1 MPRRRRSS
9 TAPRAAATKGKTTGT
24 AKKVRKN
31 SRGSKKKA
39 IEPKGQAE
47 TKKAKMSRKKTEAEK
62 PKASLSKDWSSICLL
77 LLLYTLQGVPMG
89 ISAAIPMLLEER
101 KVSMTQQGVFS
112 FCSWPFSLKLL
123 WAPIVDATFN
133 RAWGQRKSWL
143 VPTQLL
149 IGVVMFLSSY
159 RIDSI
164 MEGEADVDMTVLT
177 AVFFS
182 LFFLC
187 ATQDVAVD
195 GWALTMLSKENV
207 GYAATCNAAGQ
218 SFGSMVSFVGFLL
231 LSRYNLATLGSNMR
245 AWGILFLVTTA
256 LVARFKTE
264 KEADDVPGILDTY
277 KEMLAICRLP
287 AVQRFCMILISSK
300 VAFAAV
306 DGSSTLKIQGAGMPK
321 EHVAYMGTLL
331 GIVAVIVPKFV
342 SKYTAGA
349 RPFQMFTRLYIP
361 RILFCIGSILTLY
374 FAPSPW
380 PPLFSSESNS
390 FYLTVFVISLAQS
403 IISTAMFVGQVG
415 FFARISDPRIGGTYM
430 TFLNTIA
437 NLAFKWPS
445 SLSFFLIGALTE
457 RDEEGAIVKDGWYPV
472 AILSAC
478 VGFVWIFFASASI
491 SKLEAAPLSIW
502 KVNKALYK
510 EKDSED
516 EETGLLLTE
525 KSRA

>member
-177 AVFFS
+177 AAFS
-182 LFFLC
+182 I
-187 ATQDVAVD
+187 D
-195 GWALTMLSKENV
+195 
-207 GYAATCNAAGQ
+207 
-218 SFGSMVSFVGFLL
+218 
-231 LSRYNLATLGSNMR
+231 
-245 AWGILFLVTTA
+245 
-256 LVARFKTE
+256 
-264 KEADDVPGILDTY
+264 
-277 KEMLAICRLP
+277 
-287 AVQRFCMILISSK
+287 
-300 VAFAAV
+300 AAV
-306 DGSSTLKIQGAGMPK
+306 GADLKLPNCQP
-321 EHVAYMGTLL
+321 LL
-331 GIVAVIVPKFV
+331 TSRRYEGKTP
-342 SKYTAGA
+342 
-349 RPFQMFTRLYIP
+349 P
-361 RILFCIGSILTLY
+361 RIVSNGVRPHPHGVEPRSARY
-374 FAPSPW
+374 RQVHAP
-380 PPLFSSESNS
+380 ESW
-390 FYLTVFVISLAQS
+390 
-403 IISTAMFVGQVG
+403 
-415 FFARISDPRIGGTYM
+415 R
-430 TFLNTIA
+430 
-437 NLAFKWPS
+437 
-445 SLSFFLIGALTE
+445 
-457 RDEEGAIVKDGWYPV
+457 
-472 AILSAC
+472 
-478 VGFVWIFFASASI
+478 
-491 SKLEAAPLSIW
+491 
-502 KVNKALYK
+502 
-510 EKDSED
+510 
-516 EETGLLLTE
+516 
-525 KSRA
+525 SRRTCKHRHG